1 MGRLTGRSII
11 LYDKVKAGV
20 DDFNR
25 PIYTETPVTVDNV
38 LIGSPSPQEVVD
50 TLNLTGKRA
59 AYTLGIPKGDT
70 HTWTDRCRWNAMSN
84 FQFVRSDAGVRE
96 LMQSQEMQDVLVDFA
111 QQVAEKAGD
120 GYDVYIGINRANVS
134 VRTATEEAMA
144 DNLDHNTLEK
154 AIR

>member
-1 MGRLTGRSII
+1 MS
-11 LYDKVKAGV
+11 
-20 DDFNR
+20 DFKFVLNR
-25 PIYTETPVTVDNV
+25 
-38 LIGSPSPQEVVD
+38 
-50 TLNLTGKRA
+50 
-59 AYTLGIPKGDT
+59 
-70 HTWTDRCRWNAMSN
+70 
-84 FQFVRSDAGVRE
+84 AGVRE

-154 AIR
+154 SIR

>member
-1 MGRLTGRSII
+1 MS
-11 LYDKVKAGV
+11 
-20 DDFNR
+20 DFKFVLNR
-25 PIYTETPVTVDNV
+25 
-38 LIGSPSPQEVVD
+38 
-50 TLNLTGKRA
+50 
-59 AYTLGIPKGDT
+59 
-70 HTWTDRCRWNAMSN
+70 
-84 FQFVRSDAGVRE
+84 AGVRE
-96 LMQSQEMQDVLVDFA
+96 LMQSQEMQDVLVEFA

>member
-1 MGRLTGRSII
+1 MS
-11 LYDKVKAGV
+11 
-20 DDFNR
+20 DFKFVLNR
-25 PIYTETPVTVDNV
+25 E
-38 LIGSPSPQEVVD
+38 
-50 TLNLTGKRA
+50 
-59 AYTLGIPKGDT
+59 
-70 HTWTDRCRWNAMSN
+70 
-84 FQFVRSDAGVRE
+84 GVRE

-111 QQVAEKAGD
+111 SQVAEIAGD